1 MSDGICSALQLINH
15 WQDVAIDWRKND
27 RGRVYLPQN
36 EMRQFG
42 VSDADIDQAVAT
54 PEWRALM
61 AFQVSRAREMMNKG
75 APLAAIMPG
84 RFGLELRLI
93 VAGGLTIL
101 DKIDAVGGDVFNH
114 RPMLTRLDWLS
125 MLCRVLPAAL
135 LKRP

>member
-1 MSDGICSALQLINH
+1 
-15 WQDVAIDWRKND
+15 
-27 RGRVYLPQN
+27 
-36 EMRQFG
+36 
-42 VSDADIDQAVAT
+42 
-54 PEWRALM
+54 
-61 AFQVSRAREMMNKG
+61 MMNKG